1 MSSEIRTA
9 AAKRPRDLAW
19 TLAPRGSWERRRLG
33 WTVTL
38 LGVALMLAGGAAGL
52 LGGL

>member
-1 MSSEIRTA
+1 MSSETRAA
-9 AAKRPRDLAW
+9 AAKRPRDDGW
-19 TLAPRGSWERRRLG
+19 SWAPRGSQERHRLG